1 MIHPLRLPRVRTI
14 HTLFFTAP
22 IKYVP
27 SNSIFELLSPVS
39 GQRQHSGNRQTV
51 ALAATARP
59 PTEFQCRYAWPGAAR
74 QVVRSSA
81 LRLSRWLTPRT
92 EMGALLFAPP
102 PPRPLP
108 CQPQRWW
115 QQRAAT
121 AVAAAATDGSGS
133 GALTSTG
140 RLADTRVAIRRDGNP
155 HRGEWAMPLPGVTG
169 CALEFYS
176 PSFPC
181 AWTSLRRGLA
191 PVRCP
196 PAATP
201 SPSFR
206 PPTGALSA

>member
-1 MIHPLRLPRVRTI
+1 MVNGNMLETGRRSHLLRQLARQRNSSAGTRGLVLQDRWCDP
-14 HTLFFTAP
+14 AP
-22 IKYVP
+22 CDCRDG
-27 SNSIFELLSPVS
+27 SPH
-39 GQRQHSGNRQTV
+39 GQRW
-51 ALAATARP
+51 
-59 PTEFQCRYAWPGAAR
+59 E
-74 QVVRSSA
+74 
-81 LRLSRWLTPRT
+81 LSCLH
-92 EMGALLFAPP
+92 PP